1 MKEKVKQKTE
11 RKDIG
16 RETQKI
22 KGTSIKVKLLGII
35 LPVVILIMAFLVGF
49 SYYISRSI
57 IRNYSRNLLDSSIR
71 SQANQITAWMNE
83 NLSAFQMVKQAIE
96 KTSPDQ
102 EQLQG
107 ILDAYCGYHDNYP
120 QGLYIADEDGNLMT
134 AAGTGK
140 TEADPVQSVWYKEGL
155 TRWNMGFTS
164 AYTNE
169 AGEAVISASGI
180 LDDGTDTVKVISAD
194 LTLQRISII
203 VNSYIE
209 MEQAQAFLVN
219 ADGMFIAHQDNDLI
233 SKKLSELNDPF
244 MNAVAAKIG
253 QQDFELSEIE
263 ENMTAMAQIDGTDWI
278 LVSYI
283 PTKIIYSDI
292 NTVRTVMTVIG
303 LISALILALLV
314 ERVVHVVIRP
324 VKKLTDVI
332 TAMTDGDFTVS
343 IQTKN
348 TDEIGI
354 MSGHVEKFIISMRA
368 MIASIHEVSD
378 KLNYQAGNSDVISG
392 QMYDASRQQG
402 ISMRELNGT
411 VEQLSLSV
419 NEIAEDAT
427 KLAVIVADT
436 KKNGDEVNDRM
447 QQTVEVSKH
456 GKADMQR
463 VGSAME
469 DINASMRKLQQ
480 AIDKVGKSSGEITK
494 ITGMIGDIA
503 DQTNLLSLN
512 ASIEAA
518 RAGEAGRGFAV
529 VATEIGNL
537 AQTSANAVHD
547 IEKLIEEIN
556 SLVKDTIVQTE
567 ESVENI
573 NGSSH
578 LVEGALKTFDE
589 IFDNIEGVNGLIQ
602 EMIVKVGEVD
612 NVATNAAAI
621 SQEQAASAEE
631 ILSASET
638 MVEQVDSITG
648 NSEGVSEGAKELKS
662 SAEELY
668 GQVARFKIQ
677 KEAKADE

>member
-1 MKEKVKQKTE
+1 MKEKERERTRKKESVK
-11 RKDIG
+11 
-16 RETQKI
+16 ETQKM
-22 KGTSIKVKLLGII
+22 KGISIKVKLLGII
-35 LPVVILIMAFLVGF
+35 LPVVILIMTLLVGV

-57 IRNYSRNLLDSSIR
+57 IRNYSRNLLSSSIS
-71 SQANQITAWMNE
+71 SQASQIKGWLNE
-83 NLSAFQMVKQAIE
+83 NLSAFQMVKQMIE
-96 KTSPDQ
+96 QTSPDE

-107 ILDAYCGYHDNYP
+107 ILDAYCGYHNNYP
-120 QGLYIADEDGNLMT
+120 QGLYIADENGTLIT
-134 AAGTGK
+134 AAGAGK
-140 TEADPVQSVWYKEGL
+140 TEADPVQSVLYKEGL

-169 AGEAVISASGI
+169 AGEEVISASGI
-180 LDDGTDTVKVISAD
+180 LNDGSDTVKVISAD

-209 MEQAQAFLVN
+209 MDQAQAFLVS
-219 ADGMFIAHQDNDLI
+219 ADGTFIAHHDNTLI

-244 MNAVAAKIG
+244 MDHVAAKIE
-253 QQDFELSEIE
+253 QQDFELAEIDQ
-263 ENMTAMAQIDGTDWI
+263 NMTAMAQIDGTDWI

-283 PTKIIYSDI
+283 PIEIIFSDI
-292 NTVRTVMTVIG
+292 DTVRTSMLVIG
-303 LISALILALLV
+303 LISALILAVLV
-314 ERVVHVVIRP
+314 ERVVHMVIRP
-324 VKKLTDVI
+324 VKKLTNVI
-332 TAMTDGDFTVS
+332 TSMTDGDFTVS
-343 IQTKN
+343 MQTKSS
-348 TDEIGI
+348 DEIGI
-354 MSGHVEKFIISMRA
+354 MSRHVEKFIVSMRA

-378 KLNYQAGNSDVISG
+378 KLNQQAGNSDVISG

-402 ISMRELNGT
+402 ISMRELNET

-419 NEIAEDAT
+419 NEIAENASE
-427 KLAVIVADT
+427 LAMIVADT
-436 KKNGDEVNDRM
+436 KKAGDQVNDRM

-456 GKADMQR
+456 GKADMQH
-463 VGSAME
+463 VGSAMD
-469 DINASMRKLQQ
+469 DINVSMGKLQQ
-480 AIDKVGKSSGEITK
+480 AIDKVGKASGEITK

-537 AQTSANAVHD
+537 AQTSANSVHD
-547 IEKLIEEIN
+547 IEKLVEEIN
-556 SLVKDTIVQTE
+556 SLVKDTITQTE

-573 NGSSH
+573 NDSSR
-578 LVEGALKTFDE
+578 LVEGALATFDK
-589 IFDNIEGVNGLIQ
+589 IFNNIDDVSGLVQ
-602 EMIVKVGEVD
+602 EMLVKVGEVD

-621 SQEQAASAEE
+621 SQEQAASAQE

-638 MVEQVDSITG
+638 MVTQVDSITG

-668 GQVARFKIQ
+668 GQVARFKTK
-677 KEAKADE
+677 KEAGVQ

>member
-1 MKEKVKQKTE
+1 MKERE
-11 RKDIG
+11 RERMRKKERG
-16 RETQKI
+16 V
-22 KGTSIKVKLLGII
+22 SIKVKLLGII
-35 LPVVILIMAFLVGF
+35 LPVVILIMALLVGF

-57 IRNYSRNLLDSSIR
+57 IRNYSQNLLSSSI
-71 SQANQITAWMNE
+71 SNQANQIKAWLNE

-102 EQLQG
+102 DQLQE
-107 ILDAYCGYHDNYP
+107 ILDAYCGYHGNYP
-120 QGLYIADEDGNLMT
+120 QGLYIADENGNLIT
-134 AAGTGK
+134 AAGSGK

-169 AGEAVISASGI
+169 AGEEVISASGI
-180 LDDGTDTVKVISAD
+180 LEDGSDTVRVISAD

-209 MEQAQAFLVN
+209 MDQAQAFLVS
-219 ADGMFIAHQDNDLI
+219 ADGTFIAHHDNSLI
-233 SKKLSELNDPF
+233 SKKLTELNDPF
-244 MNAVAAKIG
+244 MDDVADKIA
-253 QQDFELSEIE
+253 QQDFELAEIDK
-263 ENMTAMAQIDGTDWI
+263 NMTALTQIDGTDWI

-292 NTVRTVMTVIG
+292 NTVRTTMIVMG

-314 ERVVHVVIRP
+314 ERVVHMVIRP
-324 VKKLTDVI
+324 VKKLTNVI

-343 IQTKN
+343 MQTKN
-348 TDEIGI
+348 KDEIGI
-354 MSGHVEKFIISMRA
+354 MSRHVEKFIMSMRA

-378 KLNYQAGNSDVISG
+378 KLNQQAGNSDVISG

-402 ISMRELNGT
+402 ISMRELNET

-419 NEIAEDAT
+419 NEIAENASD
-427 KLAVIVADT
+427 LAMIVADT
-436 KKNGDEVNDRM
+436 KKDGDQVNDKM

-469 DINASMRKLQQ
+469 DINVSMGRLKQ
-480 AIDKVGKSSGEITK
+480 AIDNVGKASGEITK
-494 ITGMIGDIA
+494 ITGIIGDIA

-537 AQTSANAVHD
+537 AQTSAGSVRD

-556 SLVKDTIVQTE
+556 SLVKDTITQTE

-573 NGSSH
+573 NSSSR
-578 LVEGALKTFDE
+578 LVEGALTTFDE
-589 IFDNIEGVNGLIQ
+589 IFNNIESVNGLIQ
-602 EMIVKVGEVD
+602 EMLVKVGEVD

-631 ILSASET
+631 ILSSSET
-638 MVEQVDSITG
+638 MVSQVDSITG

-662 SAEELY
+662 SAQELY

-677 KEAKADE
+677 KEAGEQ